1 MLERKKWCTGFFISM
16 SQNALNQFLSPT
28 FYLVYIFKIRF
39 LPKFKHQRKNC
50 FICTHYQIIF
60 KTNWA
65 SSNRYLFISNLCSF
79 FAINQHNFII
89 GQWNITSAFWIP
101 CKKQIEN
108 VANFK
113 GKVQSC
119 RSQLT
124 WNMIIQ
130 HVSCYAMWEKV
141 DSTKWFDEE

>member
-1 MLERKKWCTGFFISM
+1 M

-39 LPKFKHQRKNC
+39 LPNFKHQRTVSSALTIKSSSRLIGPVQIV
-50 FICTHYQIIF
+50 ICLYQTF
-60 KTNWA
+60 VP
-65 SSNRYLFISNLCSF
+65 F
-79 FAINQHNFII
+79 FAINQHNLII